1 MDANLKKLVLRQ
13 SSIMQL
19 LILPKLLLQSLIL
32 DGEVVNDT
40 AKVFGAGVGGIG
52 GSNAT
57 GTVS

>member
-32 DGEVVNDT
+32 DGEVVNDA

-52 GSNAT
+52 
-57 GTVS
+57 